1 MDSYD
6 NDWPF
11 LDDDLFP
18 VEKIEEESE
27 DKSVH
32 RVQSKSDRKTSR

>member
-6 NDWPF
+6 NDNLLLM

-18 VEKIEEESE
+18 TEAEPKV
-27 DKSVH
+27 
-32 RVQSKSDRKTSR
+32 SDR